1 MSKTILYL
9 ATLMLASSACAEAP
23 HNAMNTTRD
32 GGGYE
37 ATLRTA
43 GIAQTGGMAWAV
55 VRPAAASAPAL
66 AEKPGNLMRAS
77 VPEVAKSK
85 AGA

>member
-1 MSKTILYL
+1 MSKTILCL
-9 ATLMLASSACAEAP
+9 TTLMLASSAYAEAP
-23 HNAMNTTRD
+23 HNAINTTRD

-37 ATLRTA
+37 ATLRAT
-43 GIAQTGGMAWAV
+43 GIPQTGGMAWAMAHPV
-55 VRPAAASAPAL
+55 ATAAPAL